1 MKKILFLNYE
11 YPPLGGGAAN
21 ATKRL
26 LKEYSLCPDMEVDLV
41 TSAIG
46 KRKEIKKLEG
56 NITIYRLPIGKKESA
71 LDFQTQKDLLM
82 YSWKA
87 YFFARNLAKQKKYD
101 LTHSFFTVPCGFLSL
116 LLKLEFKLPYIVSLR
131 GSDVPGYNE
140 RFNFIYI
147 FIRPLARLIWKNAS
161 FSVSNSTDLTAL
173 AQKSSLAQKFL
184 EIPNGVDTDYYTP
197 GKRTAT
203 DKQKTFVILCAARLT
218 RRKGFSYAISA
229 FSQIAD
235 KYPWAK
241 MVIAGGEGNAM
252 RELQKQACDL
262 KLEERIVFTG
272 HYTKREAP
280 EIYRKADV
288 FLMPSLNEGMSNNL
302 LEAMAAGLPVLM
314 TPTGGAKKL
323 VRENKNGFIIA
334 MKDVES
340 IVEKLSFLIENPAD
354 CLRLGDESRKIATTL
369 SWLEVAKKYRHLYN
383 QI

>member
-87 YFFARNLAKQKKYD
+87 YFFARNLAKQNQYD

-161 FSVSNSTDLTAL
+161 FSVSNSADLTSL

-197 GKRTAT
+197 GKRNAA

-218 RRKGFSYAISA
+218 RRKGFNYAISA

-288 FLMPSLNEGMSNNL
+288 FMMPSLNEGMSNNL

-340 IVEKLSFLIENPAD
+340 IVEKLSFLIENPAE